1 MKLSWKW
8 LHDFLPEKISPERVA
23 EILTAVGLEV
33 EGMQEYHGLGN
44 GLHSCVVAQVE
55 SIRPH
60 PNAKRLCIVG
70 VNFGADVFDEV
81 ICGAPNIAC
90 GNKVILA
97 KVGAQLTTYSGQTLK
112 IEKRVIAGIE
122 SSGMLCSESELGL
135 SADGSGIMILPDDAI
150 LGMAAGDYFQVYQ
163 DVIFTISITPNR
175 VDAMSHY
182 AVAREI
188 LAYENYH
195 NKQKRQLNIPSFDR
209 PLPNSATQM
218 EIKIM
223 CPEFCA
229 RYTGIG
235 VKNIQIKPSPK
246 WMQDRLRA
254 LGMRCINNIVD
265 LTNYVLLAYGN
276 PVHAYDMEQISG
288 RKMLIR
294 NANIGES
301 VVLLNNTEYRLG
313 VEDIV
318 IADSEDKALCLA
330 GVMGGLTSGINA
342 ETRMVF
348 FEVAH
353 FNSKIIKQTTLRHKI
368 NSEASQYFSKGTDV
382 ESTLQIMKSL
392 LYWLMELCPQAQ
404 IEGSFLD
411 IVTHNWEPKR
421 IRIQYS
427 FVEEL
432 SGKHY
437 TREQMRKILMGLGF
451 EVLNESKEEME
462 LKVPLHKND
471 IRDNYDIVE
480 EVMRLDGLD
489 EIPVAQNYTYKV
501 FDEFE
506 KDGFW
511 EWLQESLDYL
521 SALGWNEIMT
531 NTIVDKANYGYT
543 DSKTWVALENPLSA
557 YHNILRPDTLYS
569 GLEAIAF
576 NWKRQSRQARF
587 FEFAKQYRQDLGQYY
602 EQELLSLWSAGLMAP
617 LSWHAQPSLVDI
629 YHLKGTIEALF
640 SRWRITEYLMKV
652 AAANNNLVSTYT
664 YEFQGQIIAT
674 CGEVLREHCEHF
686 SLEEPVYFATLP
698 LRKIYS
704 LLSNTYPAYKP
715 ISAFPAISR
724 DLSLIVPLG
733 YTYSELV
740 QELGKLEIPEL
751 QHITLFDRFQDPKW
765 RDRHSLTLRFI
776 FQSSYGTFTEGEIKQ
791 IMQRIID
798 CIQSKTPASVR
809 EK

>member
-60 PNAKRLCIVG
+60 PNANRLCIVG

-294 NANIGES
+294 NANVGES

-313 VEDIV
+313 
-318 IADSEDKALCLA
+318 
-330 GVMGGLTSGINA
+330 
-342 ETRMVF
+342 
-348 FEVAH
+348 
-353 FNSKIIKQTTLRHKI
+353 
-368 NSEASQYFSKGTDV
+368 
-382 ESTLQIMKSL
+382 
-392 LYWLMELCPQAQ
+392 
-404 IEGSFLD
+404 
-411 IVTHNWEPKR
+411 
-421 IRIQYS
+421 
-427 FVEEL
+427 
-432 SGKHY
+432 
-437 TREQMRKILMGLGF
+437 
-451 EVLNESKEEME
+451 
-462 LKVPLHKND
+462 
-471 IRDNYDIVE
+471 
-480 EVMRLDGLD
+480 
-489 EIPVAQNYTYKV
+489 
-501 FDEFE
+501 
-506 KDGFW
+506 
-511 EWLQESLDYL
+511 
-521 SALGWNEIMT
+521 
-531 NTIVDKANYGYT
+531 
-543 DSKTWVALENPLSA
+543 
-557 YHNILRPDTLYS
+557 
-569 GLEAIAF
+569 
-576 NWKRQSRQARF
+576 
-587 FEFAKQYRQDLGQYY
+587 
-602 EQELLSLWSAGLMAP
+602 
-617 LSWHAQPSLVDI
+617 
-629 YHLKGTIEALF
+629 
-640 SRWRITEYLMKV
+640 WRIL
-652 AAANNNLVSTYT
+652 
-664 YEFQGQIIAT
+664 
-674 CGEVLREHCEHF
+674 
-686 SLEEPVYFATLP
+686 
-698 LRKIYS
+698 
-704 LLSNTYPAYKP
+704 
-715 ISAFPAISR
+715 
-724 DLSLIVPLG
+724 
-733 YTYSELV
+733 
-740 QELGKLEIPEL
+740 
-751 QHITLFDRFQDPKW
+751 
-765 RDRHSLTLRFI
+765 
-776 FQSSYGTFTEGEIKQ
+776 
-791 IMQRIID
+791 
-798 CIQSKTPASVR
+798 
-809 EK
+809 